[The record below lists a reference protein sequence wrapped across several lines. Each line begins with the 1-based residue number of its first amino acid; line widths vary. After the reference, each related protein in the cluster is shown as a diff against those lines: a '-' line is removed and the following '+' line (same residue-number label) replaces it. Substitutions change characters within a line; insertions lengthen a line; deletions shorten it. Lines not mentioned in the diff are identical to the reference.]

1 MTEKTIKELA
11 EELGVSKTAIN
22 KKVSDE
28 NRKLWFSKIGNKF
41 VINETGQNAIKSMF
55 FNENENSNQ
64 QLVGEKTKTENHK
77 NANQVPELE
86 VLSLLEQQLNQKDM
100 QLQEKDE
107 QIKQMQKLL
116 DHQQQLTLQA
126 NQQIE
131 KLQEQLQLT
140 YTEESSENK
149 STTLSEETES
159 IEKQSKAEK
168 KWWQFWQ

>member
-11 EELGVSKTAIN
+11 DILGVSKD
-22 KKVSDE
+22 KVKYQL
-28 NRKLWFSKIGNKF
+28 RKLPSNFTYKKGNITYLKKEA
-41 VINETGQNAIKSMF
+41 VTTI
-55 FNENENSNQ
+55 
-64 QLVGEKTKTENHK
+64 TK
-77 NANQVPELE
+77 
-86 VLSLLEQQLNQKDM
+86 VLSGNESGNLPSELPDSLPTDYLLKEIETKNNHIE
-100 QLQEKDE
+100 EKDR
-107 QIKQMQKLL
+107 QIEKLQIALETQQKLL
-116 DHQQQLTLQA
+116 DQQQQLTLQA

-159 IEKQSKAEK
+159 IEKQSKTEK

>member
-1 MTEKTIKELA
+1 
-11 EELGVSKTAIN
+11 
-22 KKVSDE
+22 
-28 NRKLWFSKIGNKF
+28 
-41 VINETGQNAIKSMF
+41 
-55 FNENENSNQ
+55 
-64 QLVGEKTKTENHK
+64 
-77 NANQVPELE
+77 
-86 VLSLLEQQLNQKDM
+86 
-100 QLQEKDE
+100 
-107 QIKQMQKLL
+107 KQMQKLL

>member
-28 NRKLWFSKIGNKF
+28 NRKLWFSK
-41 VINETGQNAIKSMF
+41 F

-159 IEKQSKAEK
+159 IEKQSKTEK

>member
-1 MTEKTIKELA
+1 
-11 EELGVSKTAIN
+11 
-22 KKVSDE
+22 
-28 NRKLWFSKIGNKF
+28 
-41 VINETGQNAIKSMF
+41 SMF